1 MTTLSTYEDFFH
13 INSLSNI
20 VPAEAIN
27 LLGGIFE
34 TARENKDLKLIEKG
48 LDLSNTLN
56 IDKATTLEKAIFY

>member
-34 TARENKDLKLIEKG
+34 TARENKDLKPL
-48 LDLSNTLN
+48 
-56 IDKATTLEKAIFY
+56 FYEF